1 MFGNPI
7 AMEAEL
13 FSMNGEGRG
22 VDESFA
28 NGASF
33 NDGDEVQNGKNGSLP
48 GYGAM
53 IRFISIPRIRT
64 Y

>member
-22 VDESFA
+22 VDEGFA

-33 NDGDEVQNGKNGSLP
+33 NDGTRSRTEK
-48 GYGAM
+48 
-53 IRFISIPRIRT
+53 RIIARIWGDDPFYFNT
-64 Y
+64 